1 MYHLA
6 QQNRAAAQKRKAE
19 AAGAKPKAAKKIKLT
34 REEIVANAEAAGTT
48 HMVDDFPR
56 CRPESEWDIER
67 PPGLIH
73 APALLDRAETQ
84 DARDAIDAFERDC
97 VMRFGAQYPNSANHN
112 FLHYKRRGP
121 RCDDAQVFDTPAEA
135 VDTNPAGF
143 RQIKFD
149 GRAAVAMP
157 QWMINLVDGAKAKL
171 LALRASDPA
180 KAEALGLTPE
190 LDAKL
195 RVFEAN
201 TCAAHL
207 HRPNGGVGAHFD
219 DAHRPGGG
227 FVFMITVARPRQPYT
242 KVTFTHG
249 KTQRQTK
256 DITYPDLGSKG
267 AKRTF
272 QFDQPMTGKKFQVTT
287 PDGSCTIFTDA
298 AYDAWRH
305 SSLKTM
311 RQEDLVF
318 SLTFRDFGPPGDAA
332 KYKQGHE
339 IRTQTASRVARER
352 WFGLRVD

>member
-6 QQNRAAAQKRKAE
+6 QQNRAAAQKRTAE
-19 AAGAKPKAAKKIKLT
+19 AEGAKPKPAKKIKLT
-34 REEIVANAEAAGTT
+34 RDEIIANAVATNTT

-56 CRPESEWDIER
+56 CRPESKWDIER

-73 APALLDRAETQ
+73 APALLNPAETQ
-84 DARDAIDAFERDC
+84 DARDAIDAFARDC
-97 VMRFGAQYPNSANHN
+97 VMRFGTQYPNSANHN

-121 RCDDAQVFDTPAEA
+121 RCDETEVFDTPAEA

-143 RQIKFD
+143 RQLKCN
-149 GRAAVAMP
+149 GKAAVAMP
-157 QWMINLVDGAKAKL
+157 QWMINLVEHAKSKL
-171 LALRASDPA
+171 IEMYTSDS
-180 KAEALGLTPE
+180 AEAGSVGLTPE
-190 LDAKL
+190 LYEKL
-195 RVFEAN
+195 RHFEPN

-207 HRPNGGVGAHFD
+207 HYPGAGVGAHFD
-219 DAHRPGGG
+219 DAHGPGVG
-227 FVFMITVARPRQPYT
+227 FVFMITIARPRQPYT

-249 KTQRQTK
+249 RTQRRTK
-256 DITYPDLGSKG
+256 DVTYDDLGSRG

-272 QFDQPMTGKKFQVTT
+272 QFDQPMTGKKFQVKT
-287 PDGSCTIFTDA
+287 PDGTCTIFTDA

-305 SSLKTM
+305 SSIDSM

-318 SLTFRDFGPPGDAA
+318 SLTFRDFAPPGDAA
-332 KYKQGHE
+332 KYKQGNE